1 MPGGGVILGENDV
14 LGIRADLGEVKT
26 SLANLTEAVADLRVL
41 VAGEY
46 VKKADFDECKKLS
59 EDRIVRVYDKIKED
73 KKEEA
78 SNRWKLAG
86 LVFTVSAFVFGV
98 FQWVFN
104 FAKNIKGGTQ

>member
-1 MPGGGVILGENDV
+1 MRLGENDV
-14 LGIRADLGEVKT
+14 QSIRADLGEVKT

-46 VKKADFDECKKLS
+46 VKKADFDECKKCS
-59 EDRIVRVYDKIKED
+59 EERIVRVYDKIEEN

-86 LVFTVSAFVFGV
+86 LVFTVSAFVFSLL
-98 FQWVFN
+98 QWAFN
-104 FAKNIKGGTQ
+104 FSKNFKGGTQ